1 MEAPRGSACGSV
13 GRRKNVRGI
22 LRRDEVHDP
31 VSFPKGRDD
40 RVRAGSSRPASAD
53 KLYGRGK
60 WRKMKGIA
68 RIELSDGTILEAEL
82 HWYEAHG
89 IRKKEIKFKKP
100 TDSR

>member
-1 MEAPRGSACGSV
+1 MRFTIRSPFRMVETIASGQGVRD
-13 GRRKNVRGI
+13 RRR
-22 LRRDEVHDP
+22 LT
-31 VSFPKGRDD
+31 
-40 RVRAGSSRPASAD
+40 

-89 IRKKEIKFKKP
+89 IGKKEIKFKKP
-100 TDSR
+100 VGSR